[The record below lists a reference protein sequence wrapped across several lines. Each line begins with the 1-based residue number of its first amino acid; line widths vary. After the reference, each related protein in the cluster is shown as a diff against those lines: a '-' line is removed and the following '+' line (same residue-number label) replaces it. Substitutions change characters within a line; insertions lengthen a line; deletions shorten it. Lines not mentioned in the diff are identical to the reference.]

1 MAYGYSWLMAYKL
14 KYSYMLSKD
23 ASQIDN
29 TSADDVSLAKNN
41 LFNAGMLDSLGELLG
56 DVLKST
62 GVLGKKEET
71 APTSPSRRKAPAP
84 DASESKPTGK
94 SDKASKPSPTPKP
107 KPADTPPDGASSKA
121 EPGSRVV
128 TSKTLASALY
138 FYQAIVREVY
148 DGDTI
153 TVDLDLGMR
162 NWVHGERLRLLR
174 INAPEYKGESHA
186 AGEKSRDFL
195 RKLILDK
202 PIVVET
208 FKDDQE
214 KYGRYLAEIW
224 VEDPKNK
231 DRYINVNDLMVKSGH
246 AKYQQY

>member
-1 MAYGYSWLMAYKL
+1 
-14 KYSYMLSKD
+14 MLSKD

-29 TSADDVSLAKNN
+29 TSDDDVSLARNN

-71 APTSPSRRKAPAP
+71 EAPSTSRRKTPAPEAPAP
-84 DASESKPTGK
+84 KAGSK
-94 SDKASKPSPTPKP
+94 SDKGDKGEKPAPEPKTKPADPPASQDRATPKP
-107 KPADTPPDGASSKA
+107 DA
-121 EPGSRVV
+121 GSRVV